1 MTAHTPSRGSRLP
14 TATWRQHNIEFP
26 DRKTAG
32 RVASDSI
39 GPALIAAEADGFLHC
54 WWFMNK
60 QPWSLRYL
68 HRGPAPAVMDD
79 LLNRLAVEGQIT
91 RCTPGIYE
99 PETSAFG
106 GDTAMDAAHALF
118 HHDSRHLLTYDPS
131 PAARHL
137 GRRQTAVLLCS
148 AMMRAAGLDW
158 YEQGDVWAK
167 VAELRPT
174 ADPLYREQAAAMA
187 PAMRQLMTVSGRALC
202 EPNYPLGGHEGWVA
216 AFEQAGQKLARL
228 ARRGGLTRGL
238 RAVLAHHVIFHAN
251 RAGLAAEDQSIL
263 SALAKEVVMGTND
276 NTAVSASAA
285 SAQGTSLSVVTSDTA
300 EDVNTPRRLRD
311 GLVDRVIREGRVRT
325 PRIEDALRAVPRHV
339 FVPGASL
346 QAAYANSTVD
356 IKKDSDGTSISCA
369 SQPGV
374 VGLMLEQLQPQPG
387 HRVLELGAGTGYNA
401 ALLARLVGAGGH
413 ITTIDVDADIAQ
425 GARSHLAAAGTGNVT
440 VICGDGALGH
450 PAGAPYD
457 RIIATV
463 GAHGI
468 PHAWMDQVAPGGRV
482 LVSQRLRGSVSRSI
496 AYERND
502 GTWRSVSSEM
512 NTFMPLRHGIASD
525 DRHMIPLT
533 SDGSMLLQVH
543 GEQRADPGALAGV
556 LDQPRTV
563 VWSGVLYRAMESPE
577 WMELWLTCTLPSG
590 LSQMPAMKEAIGSGL
605 LTDPYPSSTAAFE
618 NRALTYLTRRLSAE
632 RTAEGGKLWEFGVI
646 GHGPGSD
653 ELAARVAGSMRTWD
667 RGYRSREAVFEIQ
680 PLGVDPAETGHG
692 RFAFDTPLNRIVI
705 HWQ

>member
-1 MTAHTPSRGSRLP
+1 MP

-32 RVASDSI
+32 RVASEFI
-39 GPALIAAEADGFLHC
+39 GPALIAAEAEGVLHG

-60 QPWSLRYL
+60 QPWPLRYL
-68 HRGPAPAVMDD
+68 HDGPAPAVIDD
-79 LLNRLAVEGQIT
+79 LLDRLAAEGQISG
-91 RCTPGIYE
+91 CAPGIYE

-106 GDTAMDAAHALF
+106 GDAAMGAAHALF

-131 PAARHL
+131 TAAGHL

-167 VAELRPT
+167 VAELRPA
-174 ADPLYREQAAAMA
+174 ADPLHREPAATMV
-187 PAMRQLMTVSGRALC
+187 PAIRRLMTVSARPLC
-202 EPNYPLGGHEGWVA
+202 KSSYSLDGHDGWVT
-216 AFEQAGQKLARL
+216 AFEQAGQNLAHL

-251 RAGLAAEDQSIL
+251 RAGIPTEDQSAL
-263 SALAKEVVMGTND
+263 SALAREVVMGTND
-276 NTAVSASAA
+276 NAAVSASAV
-285 SAQGTSLSVVTSDTA
+285 SQQGTSLGMVTSDTA
-300 EDVNTPRRLRD
+300 EDADTAAGRLRD
-311 GLVDRVIREGRVRT
+311 ALVGQIIRDGRMRT
-325 PRIEDALRAVPRHV
+325 PRIEETLRAVPRHL

-346 QAAYANSTVD
+346 EAAYANSTVD
-356 IKKDSDGTSISCA
+356 VKKDSDGTSISCA

-387 HRVLELGAGTGYNA
+387 DSVLELGAGTGYNA
-401 ALLARLVGAGGH
+401 ALLARLVGAAGH
-413 ITTIDVDADIAQ
+413 VTTIDVDDDIVL
-425 GARSHLAAAGTGNVT
+425 GARSHLAAAGIGNVT
-440 VICGDGALGH
+440 VVLGDGALGH

-468 PHAWMDQVAPGGRV
+468 PRAWMDQLAPGGRL
-482 LVSQRLRGSVSRSI
+482 LVAQRLRGSVSRSI
-496 AYERND
+496 AYEHMD

-525 DRHMIPLT
+525 DRRMVPVT
-533 SDGSMLLQVH
+533 SDGSVLLQVH
-543 GEQRADPGALAGV
+543 SEQQADPGALAGV
-556 LDQPRTV
+556 LNQPRTV

-577 WMELWLTCTLPSG
+577 WMELWLTCALPSG
-590 LSQMPAMKEAIGSGL
+590 LNQMPATKEAIASGL
-605 LTDPYPSSTAAFE
+605 LTDPYPSSTGAFE
-618 NRALTYLTRRLSAE
+618 EGALTYLTRRLSAE
-632 RTAEGGKLWEFGVI
+632 RTEEGGKLWEFGVI

-653 ELAARVAGSMRTWD
+653 DLAALIAESMRAWD
-667 RGYRSREAVFEIQ
+667 RGYRSREAVFELES
-680 PLGVDPAETGHG
+680 LGSDAAEPRLG

-705 HWQ
+705 QWQ